1 MAGTTNPDQQS
12 RSHRSATRTLAG
24 IMVLVVILAA
34 ATTLALLLRGEPPAA
49 PGSPGHGS
57 TGEPIGTPTR
67 WTGPQ
72 GRTGQ
77 FVAKCKHSHSAPD
90 DPIVHH
96 GHPGRSHR
104 HDFYGA
110 EETNADSTAEQLL
123 ESPTTCDKP
132 DDLASYW
139 QPTLYDHDR
148 VVEPMELDAYYRAA
162 PGVDPKAVEPFP
174 FGMELIAGDQTT
186 TTATEM
192 NEAAGWTCGSS
203 SRLATEPPE
212 CPATAPLHMVLTFP
226 DCWNGTEVRSDD
238 FRSHAAYS
246 HDGECPAGYPVHV
259 PQLTMAIKYPITGA
273 GHELRLASG
282 NVHSAHG
289 DFLNSWNMEGL
300 EREVRQCINRGAVCD
315 LVNNRSEDAPF
326 LAN

>member
-1 MAGTTNPDQQS
+1 MSSDQQS
-12 RSHRSATRTLAG
+12 PPRRSAARTLGGFA
-24 IMVLVVILAA
+24 VLAVILTA
-34 ATTLALLLRGEPPAA
+34 ATTLALTLRSDPTAREE
-49 PGSPGHGS
+49 SHGHPS
-57 TGEPIGTPTR
+57 IGEPIGEPTR

-77 FVAKCKHSHSAPD
+77 FVAKCAYSHSAPD

-96 GHPGRSHR
+96 GHPGRSHL

-110 EETNADSTAEQLL
+110 EATDAFSTAEALL
-123 ESPTTCDKP
+123 DSPTTCDKP

-139 QPTLYDHDR
+139 QPALYDHGE
-148 VVEPMELDAYYRAA
+148 VVEPMSLAAYYRAA
-162 PGVDPKAVEPFP
+162 PGVDPEAVEPFP

-186 TTATEM
+186 TSAAEM
-192 NEAAGWTCGSS
+192 DEAAGWTCGSS

-226 DCWNGTEVRSDD
+226 DCWNGNEVRSDD

-246 HDGECPAGYPVHV
+246 NDGECPAGYPVHV

-273 GHELRLASG
+273 GHELELASG

-289 DFLNSWNMEGL
+289 DFLNSWNMDGL
-300 EREVRQCINRGAVCD
+300 EREVHQCINRGAVCD